1 LHVAEESTFV
11 GRASELDR
19 LTRRLS
25 EARDGAAR
33 TVLVGGGP
41 GLGKTRL
48 LSEFLHRVREVG
60 AHVLSG
66 ACEEHFGDPMPYG
79 PLVEA
84 LENFGREYGESEA
97 AELGGPAYRKLTAFF
112 DLGNDSM
119 GIPAQV
125 FLAVRR
131 MLDHVAASAPVVLIL
146 EDLHWADPSTLDLVR
161 HLAQA
166 RAEDR
171 RVLLVGT
178 YRPVGRAHPLWQLF
192 GGATFMRRTDRFELR
207 PFTLDEMREL
217 LGEVDRRLAERCL
230 RLSDGIPFYAE
241 QLMATGALA
250 GGDEDIQLPPDIRS
264 MMLGRLSQLTEGAFR
279 VLQMAAVAGR
289 AMSRQLLRAFSGMPP
304 EALRDALQECV
315 DHQMLTAGQGAYR
328 FQHALLR
335 ETVLQET
342 APDVRVDLHVAM
354 AEALAADSRLCVTEG
369 SAAAEQAI
377 HWYQARVWPQA
388 LTYAVAAGQAAAR
401 TLAFSSADLQFD
413 RALQLW
419 HRVDDPESRA
429 GMTRS
434 RLLAAAAAA
443 ARWSGRTDRA
453 LELIEQAVNAADHG
467 GAPGELGELHERRAN
482 YLAEAG
488 KWADSGA
495 AFRHAASLLADRP
508 PSAVQARVLAGIAL
522 AQLQAGHYEDGRK
535 TADEALSMAI
545 EVGAHAE
552 EGRALN
558 ISGLARGMLNDP
570 EGEVRLR
577 RSIEIAR
584 SVTHIEDL
592 LRAYGNLG
600 LILEHA
606 GRLRDSAEMTRDGL
620 DEARRL
626 GLTDS
631 RQSTIVANN
640 ASAAL
645 VLLGEWD
652 DAERIITEA
661 IQDLRPAESL
671 YPRLTLAEIKVHRGD
686 FQRAHELL
694 TSIDNVEH
702 GTDPRFLGPLHAIR
716 AELALEESDLTRAAT
731 EVAQGVAAVRK
742 GENTLELLRLCAVGM
757 RCAADQEAAD
767 VGDRLALLAGAAVQR
782 APAEKEIAQL
792 ARLLAAERQRIRRT
806 DTARVWGQVA
816 DGWAVLDRRF
826 PAAYARWR
834 QAEAALRAGD
844 RAGAREPARIAYQA
858 ARELGAEPLC
868 RQLRTL
874 ARKIGL
880 DLADRPVPARLPYDL
895 TPAELDILRLLYQG
909 NDKTRIANQ
918 RSVAPRTVDTQLNR
932 VYKKL
937 DVHTA
942 VEAVTRAREE
952 HFFD

>member
-1 LHVAEESTFV
+1 MTEESPFV
-11 GRASELDR
+11 GRPNELER

-25 EARDGAAR
+25 EVRDGAAR

-48 LSEFLHRVREVG
+48 LSEFLRGERLAG
-60 AHVLSG
+60 IHVLAG

-79 PLVEA
+79 PLIEV
-84 LENFGREYGESEA
+84 LDNFGLEYGEGRA
-97 AELGGPAYRKLTAFF
+97 TELGGPAYRKLTAFF

-119 GIPAQV
+119 GVPLQV

-131 MLDHVAASAPVVLIL
+131 MLDHIATDAPVVLIL

-161 HLAQA
+161 HLAQT

-250 GGDEDIQLPPDIRS
+250 GGDEDIALPPDIRS
-264 MMLGRLSQLTEGAFR
+264 MMLGRLSQLTEDAFR
-279 VLQMAAVAGR
+279 VLQTAAVAGR
-289 AMSRQLLRAFSGMPP
+289 AMSRQLLHAVSGMPA
-304 EALRDALQECV
+304 ETLRDALHECA
-315 DHQMLTAGQGAYR
+315 DHQMLSAGQGVYR

-342 APDVRVDLHVAM
+342 APDVRVELHVAM

-377 HWYQARVWPQA
+377 HWYQAGVWPQA

-401 TLAFSSADLQFD
+401 TLAFPSADLQFD
-413 RALQLW
+413 RALRLW
-419 HRVDDPESRA
+419 HRVEDAEARA
-429 GMTRS
+429 GMPRF
-434 RLLAAAAAA
+434 RLLAEAAAA
-443 ARWSGRTDRA
+443 ARWSGRVDRA
-453 LELIEQAVNAADHG
+453 IELVEQAIDAPDHG
-467 GAPGELGELHERRAN
+467 GDPGQLGELHERRAN

-488 KWADSGA
+488 RWADSAA
-495 AFRHAASLLADRP
+495 AFREAARLLADRP

-522 AQLQAGHYEDGRK
+522 AHLQAGRYEEGGK
-535 TADEALSMAI
+535 TADEALGMAI
-545 EVGAHAE
+545 EVGAYAE

-558 ISGLARGMLNDP
+558 VSGLALGMRGDP

-584 SVTHIEDL
+584 SVAHIEDL
-592 LRAYGNLG
+592 LRSYGNLG

-606 GRLRDSAEMTRDGL
+606 GRLRDSAEVTRDGL

-671 YPRLTLAEIKVHRGD
+671 YPRLTLAEIQVHRGD
-686 FQRAHELL
+686 LRRARELL
-694 TSIDNVEH
+694 ASIDDVEH
-702 GTDPRFLGPLHAIR
+702 GADPRFLGPLHAIR
-716 AELALEESDLTRAAT
+716 AELAIEEGDLTRAVA
-731 EVAQGVAAVRK
+731 EVGRGLAAVRK

-767 VGDRLALLAGAAVQR
+767 AGDGLALLAGEAVRR
-782 APAEKEIAQL
+782 APVAEETAQL
-792 ARLLAAERQRIRRT
+792 ARLLAAERRRIRRT

-816 DGWAVLDRRF
+816 DGWAALDRRF

-834 QAEAALRAGD
+834 QAEAALRAGE
-844 RAGAREPARIAYQA
+844 RAGAREPARIAYQTA
-858 ARELGAEPLC
+858 TELGAAPL
-868 RQLRTL
+868 RDRVRTL
-874 ARKIGL
+874 ARRADL
-880 DLADRPVPARLPYDL
+880 DLGDRPVPARLPYQL
-895 TPAELDILRLLYQG
+895 TPAELNTLRLLYQG
-909 NDKTRIANQ
+909 GDVARIASQ
-918 RSVAPRTVDTQLNR
+918 RDVAKRTVETQLGR

-937 DVHTA
+937 GVHSA
-942 VEAVTRAREE
+942 VEAITRAREE

>member
-1 LHVAEESTFV
+1 MTEESPFV
-11 GRASELDR
+11 GRPNELDR

-25 EARDGAAR
+25 EVRDGTAR

-48 LSEFLHRVREVG
+48 LSEFLRAAPAAG
-60 AHVLSG
+60 IHVLSG

-79 PLVEA
+79 PLIEA
-84 LENFGREYGESEA
+84 LETFGLEYGEGKA
-97 AELGGPAYRKLTAFF
+97 NELGGPAYGRLTAFF

-119 GIPAQV
+119 GVPVQV

-131 MLDHVAASAPVVLIL
+131 MLDHIATDAPVVLIL

-230 RLSDGIPFYAE
+230 RLSDGIPFYAD

-250 GGDEDIQLPPDIRS
+250 GGDEDIVLPPDIRS
-264 MMLGRLSQLTEGAFR
+264 MMLGRLSQLTEDGFR
-279 VLQMAAVAGR
+279 VLQTAAVAGR
-289 AMSRQLLRAFSGMPP
+289 AMSRQLLRTVSGMPP
-304 EALRDALQECV
+304 ETLRDALHECV
-315 DHQMLTAGQGAYR
+315 DQQILSAGQGAYR

-342 APDVRVDLHVAM
+342 APDVRVELHVAM

-377 HWYQARVWPQA
+377 HWYQAKVWPQA
-388 LTYAVAAGQAAAR
+388 LTYAVAAGQAAVR
-401 TLAFSSADLQFD
+401 TLAFSSADLQFE

-419 HRVDDPESRA
+419 HRVDGAESQA
-429 GMTRS
+429 GITRS
-434 RLLAAAAAA
+434 RLLAEAAAA
-443 ARWSGRTDRA
+443 ARWSGRVDRA
-453 LELIEQAVNAADHG
+453 LDLVEQAINAPDHSG
-467 GAPGELGELHERRAN
+467 DAGRLGELHERRAN
-482 YLAEAG
+482 YLVEVG
-488 KWADSGA
+488 RWADSGA
-495 AFRHAASLLADRP
+495 AFRDAADLLVDRP

-522 AQLQAGHYEDGRK
+522 AHLQAGRYEEGK
-535 TADEALSMAI
+535 ETADEALRMAV
-545 EVGAHAE
+545 EVRAQAE

-558 ISGLARGMLNDP
+558 VSGLARGMLGDP
-570 EGEVRLR
+570 EGEIRLR

-584 SVTHIEDL
+584 SAAHIEDL

-600 LILEHA
+600 LVLEHA
-606 GRLRDSAEMTRDGL
+606 GRLRDSAEVTRDGL

-626 GLTDS
+626 GLTGS

-671 YPRLTLAEIKVHRGD
+671 YPRLTLAEIQVHRGD
-686 FQRAHELL
+686 LRRARELL
-694 TSIDNVEH
+694 ASIDDVEH
-702 GTDPRFLGPLHAIR
+702 SVDPRFLGPLHAIR
-716 AELALEESDLTRAAT
+716 AELAIEEGELTRAAV
-731 EVAQGVAAVRK
+731 EVARGLAAVRK
-742 GENTLELLRLCAVGM
+742 DENTLELLRLCAVGM
-757 RCAADQEAAD
+757 RCAAEQEAAD
-767 VGDRLALLAGAAVQR
+767 AGDRLALLAGEAVRR
-782 APAEKEIAQL
+782 APVEKEPAQL
-792 ARLLAAERQRIRRT
+792 VELLTAERRRIRRT
-806 DTARVWGQVA
+806 DTARAWGRVA
-816 DGWAVLDRRF
+816 DGWAALDRRF

-834 QAEAALRAGD
+834 QAEAALRADD
-844 RAGAREPARIAYQA
+844 RSAAREPARIAYQTA
-858 ARELGAEPLC
+858 KELGAVPL
-868 RQLRTL
+868 RDRVRTL
-874 ARKIGL
+874 ARKADL
-880 DLADRPVPARLPYDL
+880 DLADRPVPAQLPFNL
-895 TPAELDILRLLYQG
+895 TPAELHTLRLLYQG
-909 NDKTRIANQ
+909 SDVSQIARQ
-918 RSVAPRTVDTQLNR
+918 RGVAKRTVETQLAR
-932 VYKKL
+932 AYKKL

-942 VEAVTRAREE
+942 VEAVTRAREK
-952 HFFD
+952 HLFD